1 MATAPIP
8 AFSHSFSLRTTT
20 SVLLM
25 PCILSRSVETQL
37 VSTVAGILSGS
48 PPTQLTL
55 REMPLP
61 FHSALLD
68 HPCSNVKRTPV
79 FLQST
84 GSWEQRFKSRYR
96 EPGADSS
103 EGTWD
108 ATIAVP
114 LRALPSNPTNKTEL
128 HRLSSMCS
136 VSGLLSTDE
145 LSDFVLR
152 TPSSQV

>member
-1 MATAPIP
+1 MAIAPIP
-8 AFSHSFSLRTTT
+8 CLFSFSLRTTT

-37 VSTVAGILSGS
+37 VSTVAGILPDSS
-48 PPTQLTL
+48 PTQLTL
-55 REMPLP
+55 SKLPLP
-61 FHSALLD
+61 FHPALLD

-79 FLQST
+79 LLQST
-84 GSWEQRFKSRYR
+84 GSWEQRFKSRCR